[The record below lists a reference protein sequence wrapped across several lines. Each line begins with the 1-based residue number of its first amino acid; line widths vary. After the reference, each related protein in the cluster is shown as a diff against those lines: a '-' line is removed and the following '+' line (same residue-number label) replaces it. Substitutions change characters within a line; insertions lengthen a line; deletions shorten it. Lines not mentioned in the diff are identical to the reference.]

1 MQKEVKKLK
10 KSCEKVLTFRR
21 NDDNINKL
29 AREAQAKRRA
39 LNLENDTEKKEAQS
53 TKTVIPTS

>member
-29 AREAQAKRRA
+29 AREG
-39 LNLENDTEKKEAQS
+39 NTEAAEH
-53 TKTVIPTS
+53 

>member
-1 MQKEVKKLK
+1 MRKRFRRSQMQKEVKKTQ
-10 KSCEKVLTFRR
+10 KSSEKVLTFRR

-39 LNLENDTEKKEAQS
+39 LNLENDTEQE
-53 TKTVIPTS
+53 

>member
-1 MQKEVKKLK
+1 MRKCFRRSQMQKEVKKLK

-39 LNLENDTEKKEAQS
+39 LNLENDTEQE
-53 TKTVIPTS
+53 